1 MAISQNISPLQ
12 VSYAKTWSGLTTE
25 NHLSAI
31 HQIEPQLASS
41 IVTEVFGKMQYMGLD
56 NFLSKYPT
64 KMMETDMEY
73 RWMLKGDDRRA
84 IPIISF
90 SATDATRPG
99 LNKTSFEL
107 TLSERNFE
115 QSDFLIFDD
124 REYGVR
130 IMDEG
135 YASGTNWTYTVM
147 HMDPSDAFF
156 IPAGLL
162 VAGRKVSKQNNIV
175 TNTLNK
181 EYGGVQFSSHFE
193 MRNDF
198 STHSKTMVVPGN
210 MHDRPLLITM
220 KSPEGKPVTVWTR
233 WQEMVHDF
241 QWKKELNNH
250 LMYGKS
256 NKNGATGT
264 YDMRGSSGFA
274 IKSGAGLRQQISP
287 SHKFYYT
294 KFTLDYLLEV
304 GQNLSINILP
314 EDEREF
320 LILTGERGMYQFSKE
335 VENKVAIF
343 NPLGDER
350 RLGVG
355 AGIDNL
361 GFGGQYRQY
370 RAYNGLKFTI
380 MHMPEYDDIVDNRL
394 EHPEGGYVE
403 NYRMTIM
410 NVGTSKGEPNIQKL
424 GVKDRTDLKWYVPGS
439 TTPYGPQKGSL
450 GASKVDGYEMFCQTT
465 HSLKL
470 TNPLAAAELIPAIAN
485 QY

>member
-1 MAISQNISPLQ
+1 MAISQKISPLQ
-12 VSYAKTWSGLTTE
+12 VSYAKTWAGLTTE
-25 NHLSAI
+25 NHLYAI
-31 HQIEPQLASS
+31 YQAEPQLASS
-41 IVTEVFGKMQYMGLD
+41 IVTEVFGQMQYMGLD

-64 KMMETDMEY
+64 KMMDTDAEY
-73 RWMLKGDDRRA
+73 RWMLKGDDRKA

-107 TLSERNFE
+107 TVAERYFE
-115 QSDFLIFDD
+115 PSDFLIFDD
-124 REYGVR
+124 REFGVR
-130 IMDEG
+130 IMNDG

-162 VAGRKVSKQNNIV
+162 STGRKVSKQNNIV

-181 EYGGVQFSSHFE
+181 EYGGVQFTSHFE

-198 STHSKTMVVPGN
+198 STHSKTYVVPGN

-220 KSPEGKPVTVWTR
+220 KTPDGKPVTVWTR
-233 WQEMVHDF
+233 WQEMVADF

-250 LMYGKS
+250 LMFSKS
-256 NKNGATGT
+256 NKNSDGS
-264 YDMRGSSGFA
+264 YDMRGSNGFP
-274 IKSGAGLRQQISP
+274 IKQGAGLRQQISP
-287 SHKFYYT
+287 SHKFYYNT
-294 KFTLDYLLEV
+294 FNLDYLFEV
-304 GQNLSINILP
+304 GQTLSINILP
-314 EDEREF
+314 EDQREF
-320 LILTGERGMYQFSKE
+320 LILTGERGMYQFSKA
-335 VENKVAIF
+335 VENQVAIF
-343 NPLGDER
+343 QPLGDPR

-355 AGIDNL
+355 DGINDL

-370 RAYNGLKFTI
+370 MAYNGIKFTI
-380 MHMPEYDDIVDNRL
+380 MHMPEYDDIIDNRL
-394 EHPEGGYVE
+394 EHPDGGYVE

-410 NVGTSKGEPNIQKL
+410 NIGTSKGEPNIQKL
-424 GVKDRTDLKWYVPGS
+424 GVKGRTDLKWYVAGS
-439 TTPYGPQKGSL
+439 TTPFGSQKG
-450 GASKVDGYEMFCQTT
+450 GMGGSKVDGYEMYCQTT

-470 TNPLAAAELIPAIAN
+470 ANPLAAAEMIPAIQT